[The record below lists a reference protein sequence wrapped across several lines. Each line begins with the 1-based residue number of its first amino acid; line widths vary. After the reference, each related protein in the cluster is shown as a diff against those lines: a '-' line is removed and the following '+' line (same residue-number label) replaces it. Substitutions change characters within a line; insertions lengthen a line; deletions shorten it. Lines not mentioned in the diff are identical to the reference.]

1 MTPQL
6 KVNIYHLTINYL
18 NFMSRTRLLLD
29 EIEQLPAW
37 AQTMAKKY
45 YAGEASHFL
54 LHGNIYDLVKSGS
67 DYISV
72 LNYLQLEMV
81 GTKHL
86 VTYNRSE
93 GIKFGS
99 HEAERAFTMQLRV
112 ADPAGS
118 RELLKQLPK
127 DPARAIPLL
136 EHFLLYGEQ
145 VAVIINFLDTIIPA
159 GDVSY
164 MSGDDRTNLVS
175 LQRWITS
182 SRLLKKDNIV
192 ILVTESLAEIHPRLR
207 QSSRLAAIEIPYPNA
222 SERLEFVRYQKEQLA
237 QLKMDNVTEE
247 QLSLM
252 TSGLNRVHLSSMM
265 RSAASEEDGLTLDK
279 IRRKKKELIE
289 AETVG
294 LVEFVHP
301 RHGLDAVGGMTK
313 AKEYMKSIAK
323 TMLEGSTEE
332 VPMGILISGPVGTGK
347 TFLAEC
353 FAHDC
358 GLNVVA
364 FKNFRERWVG
374 SSEANLEKILNLL
387 QTLAPI
393 VVIVDEADATLGSR
407 DSGGDSGVDARIFS
421 KLAASMGNTQN
432 RGRILWILMT
442 SRPDLLPIDL
452 KRQGRAE
459 EHISLFYPE
468 TESDRQ
474 EVIDAMIRKNKIDHE
489 VADWHAITK
498 NKLTLSGAD
507 IESMLIRSRRVA
519 KMNKHEKVT
528 QQDLEQVANEFTPA
542 RDEMA
547 VEYQMLV
554 AAREATS
561 KEMIPEKF
569 RNLSPAELSQRIEQM
584 RMYIR

>member
-1 MTPQL
+1 
-6 KVNIYHLTINYL
+6 
-18 NFMSRTRLLLD
+18 MSRTRLLLD

-37 AQTMAKKY
+37 AQSMAKKY

-54 LHGNIYDLVKSGS
+54 LHGNIYDLVKSGN
-67 DYISV
+67 DYISL

-81 GTKHL
+81 GTKQL

-118 RELLKQLPK
+118 RDLLKQLPK

-164 MSGDDRTNLVS
+164 MSGDDRTNLVA

-207 QSSRLAAIEIPYPNA
+207 QSSRLAAIEIPYPND
-222 SERLEFVRYQKEQLA
+222 SERLEYVRYQKEQLA
-237 QLKMDNVTEE
+237 QLKMDQVTEE

-265 RSAASEEDGLTLDK
+265 RSAASEEDGLTIDK

-393 VVIVDEADATLGSR
+393 VVIVDEADATLGNR
-407 DSGGDSGVDARIFS
+407 DGGGDSGVDARIFS

-468 TESDRQ
+468 NENDRQ

-489 VADWHAITK
+489 VTNWHPITK

-519 KMNKHEKVT
+519 KMNSHEKVT
-528 QQDLEQVANEFTPA
+528 QSDLEQVANEFTPA

-547 VEYQMLV
+547 VEYQILV

-561 KEMIPEKF
+561 KEMLPEKY

>member
-1 MTPQL
+1 MTE
-6 KVNIYHLTINYL
+6 
-18 NFMSRTRLLLD
+18 RTKLLQD

-37 AQTMAKKY
+37 AQKMARKY

-54 LHGNIYDLVKSGS
+54 LHGNIYDLVRSGK
-67 DYISV
+67 DYISL
-72 LNYLQLEMV
+72 LNYLQLELV

-86 VTYNRSE
+86 VMYNRSE

-99 HEAERAFTMQLRV
+99 HEAERAFAAQLRV
-112 ADPAGS
+112 ADPVGS
-118 RELLKQLPK
+118 TQLLKQLPK
-127 DPARAIPLL
+127 DPSRALQLI
-136 EHFLLYGEQ
+136 EHVLLYGDQ
-145 VAVIINFLDTIIPA
+145 VAVIINFLDTIIP
-159 GDVSY
+159 GGEISY
-164 MSGDDRTNLVS
+164 MSGEDRTNLVAF
-175 LQRWITS
+175 QRWITS

-192 ILVTESLAEIHPRLR
+192 ILVAENATEVHPRIR
-207 QSSRLAAIEIPYPNA
+207 QSSRLAAIEVPYPEDA
-222 SERLEFVRYQKEQLA
+222 ERLEFIRYQKEQLPE
-237 QLKMDNVTEE
+237 LKLDQVTDE

-252 TSGLNRVHLSSMM
+252 TSGLNRVHLSSLM
-265 RSAASEEDGLTLDK
+265 RSAASESDGLTLDK
-279 IRRKKKELIE
+279 IRQKKKELIE

-313 AKEYMKSIAK
+313 AKDFMKSIAK
-323 TMLEGSTEE
+323 TMLEGSIEE
-332 VPMGILISGPVGTGK
+332 APMGILISGPVGTGK
-347 TFLAEC
+347 TFLAQC

-358 GLNVVA
+358 GLNVVG

-393 VVIVDEADATLGSR
+393 VVLVDEADATLGTR

-421 KLAASMGNTQN
+421 KLAAAMSDTRN

-468 TESDRQ
+468 TEQDRL
-474 EVIDAMIRKNKIDHE
+474 EVVEAMLRKNAIAHE
-489 VADWHAITK
+489 VENWYPITK
-498 NKLTLSGAD
+498 NSLTLSGAD

-519 KMNKHEKVT
+519 KMGGRDKVT
-528 QQDLEQVANEFTPA
+528 QADVEAVAAEFTPA

-547 VEYQMLV
+547 VEYQILV

-561 KEMIPEKF
+561 RDMIPEKY
-569 RNLSPAELSQRIEQM
+569 RHLTPVELSQRIEEL
-584 RMYIR
+584 RVFIR

>member
-1 MTPQL
+1 
-6 KVNIYHLTINYL
+6 
-18 NFMSRTRLLLD
+18 MSRARLLID
-29 EIEQLPAW
+29 EIDQLPQW
-37 AQTMAKKY
+37 AARMARKY

-54 LHGNIYDLVKSGS
+54 LYNNIYDLVRSGPEF
-67 DYISV
+67 ISL
-72 LNYLQLEMV
+72 LNYLQRELV

-99 HEAERAFTMQLRV
+99 SEAERAFMAQLRV
-112 ADPAGS
+112 ADPLLGRDA
-118 RELLKQLPK
+118 LKQMPR
-127 DPARAIPLL
+127 DPGRAIPMI
-136 EHFLLYGEQ
+136 EHFLLYGDQ
-145 VAVIINFLDTIIPA
+145 VAVIINYLDTIIPA

-164 MSGDDRTNLVS
+164 MSGDDRTNLVAF
-175 LQRWITS
+175 QRWITS
-182 SRLLKKDNIV
+182 SRLLMKDNIV
-192 ILVTESLAEIHPRLR
+192 ILIAESLAEVHPRIR
-207 QSSRLAAIEIPYPNA
+207 QNSRLAAIEIPYPDDN
-222 SERLEFVRYQKEQLA
+222 ERLEFIRNLRGQLP
-237 QLKMDNVTEE
+237 QIKLEVTEE
-247 QLSLM
+247 QLSLT
-252 TSGLNRVHLSSMM
+252 TSGLNRVHLSSLL
-265 RSAASEEDGLTLDK
+265 RSAAVESEGLTLNR
-279 IRRKKKELIE
+279 IRQKKKELIE

-294 LVEFVHP
+294 LVEFVEP
-301 RHGLDAVGGMTK
+301 RYGLDSVGGMKK
-313 AKEYMKSIAK
+313 AKEYMQKIAE
-323 TMLEGSTEE
+323 TIRTGLTDEA
-332 VPMGILISGPVGTGK
+332 PMGILISGPVGTGK

-421 KLAASMGNTQN
+421 KLAAAMGDTRN

-459 EHISLFYPE
+459 EHISLFYPD
-468 TESDRQ
+468 TEEDRKAI
-474 EVIDAMIRKNKIDHE
+474 IDAMLRKNKIKHD
-489 VADWHAITK
+489 VTDWSSITK
-498 NKLTLSGAD
+498 NSLTLSGAD
-507 IESMLIRSRRVA
+507 IESMLIRARRIARYAGRASVSQTD
-519 KMNKHEKVT
+519 V
-528 QQDLEQVANEFTPA
+528 EQVAGEFSPA

-561 KEMIPEKF
+561 RDMVPEQY
-569 RNLSPAELSQRIEQM
+569 RHLTPVELSKRIEEL
-584 RMYIR
+584 RAFIR

>member
-1 MTPQL
+1 
-6 KVNIYHLTINYL
+6 
-18 NFMSRTRLLLD
+18 MSRTRLLLD

-54 LHGNIYDLVKSGS
+54 LHGNIYDLVKSGN
-67 DYISV
+67 DYISL

-112 ADPAGS
+112 SDPAGS
-118 RELLKQLPK
+118 RDLLKQIPK

-207 QSSRLAAIEIPYPNA
+207 QSSRLAAIEIPYPNDG
-222 SERLEFVRYQKEQLA
+222 ERLEFVRYQKDQLA
-237 QLKMDNVTEE
+237 QLKMDNVTDE

-265 RSAASEEDGLTLDK
+265 RSAASEEDGITVDK

-301 RHGLDAVGGMTK
+301 RYGLDSVGGMTK

-393 VVIVDEADATLGSR
+393 VVIVDEADATLGNR

-468 TESDRQ
+468 NENDRQ
-474 EVIDAMIRKNKIDHE
+474 EVIDAMIRKNKIAHE

-519 KMNKHEKVT
+519 KMNGHEKVT

-547 VEYQMLV
+547 VEYQILV

-561 KEMIPEKF
+561 KEMIPEKY

>member
-1 MTPQL
+1 M
-6 KVNIYHLTINYL
+6 N
-18 NFMSRTRLLLD
+18 SRTRLLLD
-29 EIEQLPAW
+29 EIDQLPAW
-37 AQTMAKKY
+37 AARMTRKY

-54 LHGNIYDLVKSGS
+54 LYNNIYDLVRAGT
-67 DYISV
+67 DYISL
-72 LNYLQLEMV
+72 LNYLQKELV

-86 VTYNRSE
+86 LTYNRSE

-99 HEAERAFTMQLRV
+99 SEAERAFMAQLRV
-112 ADPAGS
+112 ADPLAG
-118 RELLKQLPK
+118 RDALKQLPK
-127 DPARAIPLL
+127 DPARALPLI

-159 GDVSY
+159 GDMSY

-182 SRLLKKDNIV
+182 SRLLQKDNIV
-192 ILVTESLAEIHPRLR
+192 VLIAESPAETHPRIR
-207 QSSRLAAIEIPYPNA
+207 QNSRLAAIEIPYPDDA
-222 SERLEFVRYQKEQLA
+222 ERLEFIRFMREQLNE
-237 QLKMDNVTEE
+237 LKTDVSNE

-252 TSGLNRVHLSSMM
+252 TSGLNRVHLSSLL
-265 RSAASEEDGLTLDK
+265 RSAATESEGLTLER

-289 AETVG
+289 AECVG

-301 RHGLDAVGGMTK
+301 RFGLDSVGGMAK
-313 AKEYMKSIAK
+313 AKEYLRSIA
-323 TMLEGSTEE
+323 EIIRNGNTEE
-332 VPMGILISGPVGTGK
+332 APMGILISGPVGTGK

-393 VVIVDEADATLGSR
+393 VVLVDEADATLGSR
-407 DSGGDSGVDARIFS
+407 ETGGDSGVDARVFS
-421 KLAASMGNTQN
+421 KLAAAMGDTRN

-468 TESDRQ
+468 TEEDRLAI
-474 EVIDAMIRKNKIDHE
+474 VDAMTRKHKINHE
-489 VADWHAITK
+489 VTDWSPITK
-498 NKLTLSGAD
+498 NPLTLSGAD
-507 IESMLIRSRRVA
+507 IESILIRARRVA
-519 KMNKHEKVT
+519 RMAGMPAPGDQHL
-528 QQDLEQVANEFTPA
+528 QQVAGEFTPA
-542 RDEMA
+542 RDELA
-547 VEYQMLV
+547 IEYQVLV

-561 KEMIPEKF
+561 KEMVPQQY
-569 RNLSPAELSQRIEQM
+569 RGLSPADLSKRIEVL
-584 RMYIR
+584 RAYIK

>member
-1 MTPQL
+1 MDD
-6 KVNIYHLTINYL
+6 I
-18 NFMSRTRLLLD
+18 S
-29 EIEQLPAW
+29 QLPGW
-37 AQTMAKKY
+37 AARMARKY

-54 LHGNIYDLVKSGS
+54 FHNNIYDLVRSGNE
-67 DYISV
+67 YISL
-72 LNYLQLEMV
+72 LNYLQRELV

-99 HEAERAFTMQLRV
+99 TEAERAFMSQLRV
-112 ADPAGS
+112 ADPLAG
-118 RELLKQLPK
+118 RDAVKQLPK
-127 DPARAIPLL
+127 DPSRAIPLI
-136 EHFLLYGEQ
+136 EHFLLYGDQ
-145 VAVIINFLDTIIPA
+145 VAVIINFIDTIIPA

-164 MSGDDRTNLVS
+164 MSGDDRTNLVAM
-175 LQRWITS
+175 QRWITS

-192 ILVTESLAEIHPRLR
+192 ILIAESIAELHPRLR
-207 QSSRLAAIEIPYPNA
+207 QNSRLAAIEITYPDEN
-222 SERLEFVRYQKEQLA
+222 ERLEFIQHLKGQLPQLKGEVSDEQLA
-237 QLKMDNVTEE
+237 MV
-247 QLSLM
+247 
-252 TSGLNRVHLSSMM
+252 TSGLNRVHLNSLL
-265 RSAASEEDGLTLDK
+265 RSAASESSPMTLE
-279 IRRKKKELIE
+279 RVRQKKKELIE

-294 LVEFVHP
+294 LVEFVQP
-301 RHGLDAVGGMTK
+301 RFGLDSVGGMSK
-313 AKEYMKSIAK
+313 AKAFMKSIAE
-323 TMLEGSTEE
+323 TIRHGNTEE
-332 VPMGILISGPVGTGK
+332 APMGILISGPVGTGK

-393 VVIVDEADATLGSR
+393 VVLVDEADATLGSR
-407 DSGGDSGVDARIFS
+407 ETGGDSGVDARIFS
-421 KLAASMGNTQN
+421 KLAAAMGDTRN

-468 TESDRQ
+468 TEEDRLA
-474 EVIDAMIRKNKIDHE
+474 IILAMVGKNKIEHE
-489 VADWHAITK
+489 VADWSAITK
-498 NKLTLSGAD
+498 NKLNLSGAD
-507 IESMLIRSRRVA
+507 IESMLIRARRIARIASRKV
-519 KMNKHEKVT
+519 VT
-528 QQDLEQVANEFTPA
+528 QADVESVAAEFSPA

-547 VEYQMLV
+547 VEYQTLV

-561 KEMIPEKF
+561 RDMVPEKY
-569 RNLSPAELSQRIEQM
+569 RHLSPMELSQRIEEL
-584 RMYIR
+584 RGFIR